1 MLSIRRGHTLE
12 TVATRDTGSLIKQ
25 CLHHDVV
32 SNNNAKVKELV
43 EYAIEFFIF
52 ILCNIRNIN
61 K

>member
-1 MLSIRRGHTLE
+1 ME